1 MNTHSKVENTKK
13 YTTKK
18 KKISPYFKIPLKLSI
33 YKSPLIPKPLKRRII
48 PASSESLFSQFPPLK
63 GAEKDL

>member
-1 MNTHSKVENTKK
+1 MPILTWTIQKSIKQETAIMSFH
-13 YTTKK
+13 
-18 KKISPYFKIPLKLSI
+18 FKAPFELSIHQIPLN
-33 YKSPLIPKPLKRRII
+33 PKTLKRRII